1 MAATKKSIAI
11 QGQKRELA
19 NGILFLNAQILECA
33 NKVPPIVLN
42 GSHQIAVAWKEVAE
56 SVFKRDLSGAPGSMT
71 VEALSERLAKK
82 TQILKKLK
90 GEGLLT

>member
-19 NGILFLNAQILECA
+19 SEIQFLNAQILECA

-42 GSHQIAVAWKEVAE
+42 GSHQIAVA
-56 SVFKRDLSGAPGSMT
+56 
-71 VEALSERLAKK
+71 
-82 TQILKKLK
+82 
-90 GEGLLT
+90 

>member
-19 NGILFLNAQILECA
+19 NGIPFFNAQILECA

-42 GSHQIAVAWKEVAE
+42 GSHQIAVAWKEVAK
-56 SVFKRDLSGAPGSMT
+56 SVFKRNLSGAPSSMT
-71 VEALSERLAKK
+71 ADALSVRLAEK